1 MLVSITESYFVGF
14 GVFYLLGYLVSYSR
28 KDSDTIFSPN
38 IEASMLLAVKWA
50 GFLYLPILILE
61 AFWNNEFSLV
71 DDSYFAVINRMFGP
85 YWFYFWLKP
94 ILFLVATSFLWS
106 KKVRASRF
114 TLLLIAFLLLFTH
127 FLFDRI
133 SSLPLLNRDFLP
145 SSWTIISKESF
156 FERLLAFS
164 CHLVIF
170 AVSIL
175 IVSRLRREAL
185 FQKLKRH
192 KG

>member
-61 AFWNNEFSLV
+61 AFWNNEFSLD

-85 YWFYFWLKP
+85 Y
-94 ILFLVATSFLWS
+94 
-106 KKVRASRF
+106 
-114 TLLLIAFLLLFTH
+114 
-127 FLFDRI
+127 
-133 SSLPLLNRDFLP
+133 
-145 SSWTIISKESF
+145 
-156 FERLLAFS
+156 
-164 CHLVIF
+164 
-170 AVSIL
+170 
-175 IVSRLRREAL
+175 
-185 FQKLKRH
+185 
-192 KG
+192 